1 MRLPLL
7 TAALALAVAAPAS
20 ADYHAGTE
28 TTTSGAVSATLAW
41 DAGED
46 GPVNLRLSVT
56 RAGAPAFQHPL
67 ARLCGEDCGRWVNDD
82 DYFNLADFQGDGD
95 PEIFVRTF
103 KWSDCCETYG
113 IYSFDGAGYREFA
126 RDSEADVTAGDLDG
140 DGDAELLTRDTRMR
154 FSGGRMPR
162 RVFAYAPATGLT
174 DVTRKHPKVIEEDA
188 GFALDAI
195 DSLQKND
202 ISAEGALA
210 TYVADQ
216 HLLGQ
221 GRAALKDL
229 DRELARGVVGGPK
242 KSRAF
247 RSRLLSRL
255 KRYGYR

>member
-7 TAALALAVAAPAS
+7 TAALALAIAAPAS

-28 TTTSGAVSATLAW
+28 TATSGAVAATLAW

-56 RAGAPAFQHPL
+56 RAGAGAFQQPL
-67 ARLCGEDCGRWVNDD
+67 PRLCGEDCGRWVNDE

-113 IYSFDGAGYREFA
+113 IYSFDGTTYKEFA
-126 RDSEADVTAGDLDG
+126 RDSTTDVLAEDVDR
-140 DGDAELLTRDTRMR
+140 DGDAELLTRHTRR
-154 FSGGRMPR
+154 QFSGSRLPR
-162 RVFAYAPATGLT
+162 RVFAFAPATGLT
-174 DVTRKHPKVIEEDA
+174 DVTRKYPKEVQEDA
-188 GFALDAI
+188 DFALDAI
-195 DSLQKND
+195 DDLKKND
-202 ISAEGALA
+202 PSAEAALA
-210 TYVADQ
+210 TYVADL
-216 HLLGQ
+216 HLLGR
-221 GRAALKDL
+221 GRAALRDL
-229 DRELARGVVGGPK
+229 DSELARGVVGSPK

-247 RSRLLSRL
+247 RARLLTRL